1 MDSVSE
7 ELRRSTTPETLL
19 SAEVPEAVRPRPPCA
34 AGRCQEPALGSE
46 FGAGGKMSGACP
58 EDLVRAARAAG
69 VRDERLLGA
78 IRAIPRAG
86 FVPAWQEG
94 IAYQDTPVPIPH
106 GLVTTQPSLSAAM
119 IEGLALIGDE
129 HVLEVGTG
137 LGFQTALLARLA
149 ADVVSIEL
157 WSDLAAQARQNL
169 DRQGVTNVELF
180 VGDGSEGVP
189 GRAPYDAVLVSAAH
203 PDVPPPLVEQLR
215 PGGRLVQPIRP
226 GGREDVVAFRR
237 TAAGLERE
245 RVLIAAR
252 FVRLHGEYGFPP

>member
-1 MDSVSE
+1 
-7 ELRRSTTPETLL
+7 
-19 SAEVPEAVRPRPPCA
+19 
-34 AGRCQEPALGSE
+34 
-46 FGAGGKMSGACP
+46 MSGACP
-58 EDLVRAARAAG
+58 EDLVRAVRAVG

-78 IRAIPRAG
+78 IRTVPRAG
-86 FVPAWQEG
+86 FVPAAQEEV
-94 IAYQDTPVPIPH
+94 AYQNMPVPIPH

-137 LGFQTALLARLA
+137 LGFQTALLAHLA

-180 VGDGSEGVP
+180 VGDGSKGVP
-189 GRAPYDAVLVSAAH
+189 GRAPYDAVLVSAAC

-215 PGGRLVQPIRP
+215 PGGRLVQPIGP

-237 TAAGLERE
+237 TASGLERE
-245 RVLIAAR
+245 RVLVAAR
-252 FVRLHGEYGFPP
+252 FVRLHGEHGFPS